1 MKVTMSQGYT
11 LYIVDDDPLIL
22 QSLKMLF
29 SFAGFAVHVFNDAN
43 AFLETTLVASHRCLI
58 LDLQMPQFSGLE
70 VQQQLL
76 ARGWDI
82 PIVIYTGSADV
93 ASAVKVMFDGA
104 YTLVQKPVA
113 NDVLIKTVI
122 AAINTHHEQCAAG
135 QLCKNAQ
142 AKLALLTER
151 ERNIALHVADGL
163 SAPAIAK
170 LLFISARTVEAH
182 KASIFNKLGIK
193 SVTMLTQLVTLARLD
208 PQFRF

>member
-1 MKVTMSQGYT
+1 MKVIMNQGYT

-22 QSLKMLF
+22 QSLQTLF
-29 SFAGFAVHVFNDAN
+29 SLAGFSVRVFNDAN
-43 AFLETTLVASHRCLI
+43 AFLQTTLVASHRCLI
-58 LDLQMPQFSGLE
+58 LDLQMPQLSGLE

-93 ASAVKVMFDGA
+93 TSAVKVMFDGA
-104 YTLVQKPVA
+104 YTLVQKPA
-113 NDVLIKTVI
+113 PNDVLIKTVT
-122 AAINTHHEQCAAG
+122 AAITKHHEKRSAE

-151 ERNIALHVADGL
+151 ERNIALHVANGL

-170 LLFISARTVEAH
+170 HLFISARTVEAH
-182 KASIFNKLGIK
+182 KASIFNKLDIK

-208 PQFRF
+208 PQFHF